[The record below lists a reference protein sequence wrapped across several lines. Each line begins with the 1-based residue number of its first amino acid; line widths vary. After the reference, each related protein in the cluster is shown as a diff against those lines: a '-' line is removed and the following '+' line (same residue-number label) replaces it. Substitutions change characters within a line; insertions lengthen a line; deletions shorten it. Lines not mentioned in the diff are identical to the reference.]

1 MRGDEKYIV
10 RSGFPKDVSER
21 KGVKARL
28 RDLGG
33 MDQHSCHQRPKVKRK
48 ERRKDLPA
56 ANARYHVLLAP
67 PSSQLASKVDE
78 AKKFH
83 AAVGLMIA

>member
-1 MRGDEKYIV
+1 M
-10 RSGFPKDVSER
+10 
-21 KGVKARL
+21 
-28 RDLGG
+28 
-33 MDQHSCHQRPKVKRK
+33 KRK
-48 ERRKDLPA
+48 ERREDLPA
-56 ANARYHVLLAP
+56 ANARYQVLLAP